1 MINPGKNH
9 LPGML
14 LFLDFSK
21 IAVGFGVPDKLEFAV
36 LLVFPRRGRV
46 SRPAGGETPPLHCLT
61 GLPFIPLNPNLSQK
75 TVPL

>member
-21 IAVGFGVPDKLEFAV
+21 IPVGVGVPDKLEVDEPTNYFFS
-36 LLVFPRRGRV
+36 LTLSSRISGR
-46 SRPAGGETPPLHCLT
+46 A
-61 GLPFIPLNPNLSQK
+61 
-75 TVPL
+75 